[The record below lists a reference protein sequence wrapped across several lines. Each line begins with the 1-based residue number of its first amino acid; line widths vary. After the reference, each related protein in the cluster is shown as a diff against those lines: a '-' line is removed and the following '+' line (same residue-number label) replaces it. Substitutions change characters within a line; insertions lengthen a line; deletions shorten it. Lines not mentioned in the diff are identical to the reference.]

1 MRRHEPSEVATNYSE
16 RKRAERAM
24 AGSTKTA
31 APTLPAAPWGYLPPS
46 LRVLWVTTSRR
57 GGAWL
62 AESFAG
68 DSACQVVLEEAYGAA
83 AGLERLREQMFDAV
97 LVSHAPGELDALE
110 LLDALRGGD
119 AEEPLI
125 VLGEASPQEMEAL
138 CLEAGADAYVCVNT
152 ATTRTLLWIVARA
165 TERHALLRENRRLAQ
180 AERHR
185 LHQEHHEAERMLT
198 QQRDLIRDAQAGHD
212 PQAGGETAAE
222 SRDSESPHKH
232 DMAEIGR
239 RAGGSSEPPPLAE
252 SLKDHYREL
261 LRAHVIMGSG
271 NLAGEMA
278 ALAELLA
285 ASNVTAPQTM
295 QLHVQVLEE
304 LVRGLGSRSARHVM
318 TRADLLVLEVL
329 VHLAERYRLRCQPP
343 EDTPA
348 RQRP

>member
-1 MRRHEPSEVATNYSE
+1 MRRLEARPTLIFPG
-16 RKRAERAM
+16 AM
-24 AGSTKTA
+24 AGSPKTA
-31 APTLPAAPWGYLPPS
+31 APTLPATPWGSLPSS
-46 LRVLWVTTSRR
+46 LRALWVTTPRR

-68 DSACQVVLEEAYGAA
+68 DSACQVALDEARGAA
-83 AGLERLREQMFDAV
+83 AGLERLREQAFDVV
-97 LVSHAPGELDALE
+97 LISHAPGELDALA
-110 LLDALRGGD
+110 LLDALRAGG
-119 AEEPLI
+119 AEEPLV
-125 VLGEASPQEMEAL
+125 VLGDASPQEMEAL

-185 LHQEHHEAERMLT
+185 LHQEHREAERLLT
-198 QQRDLIRDAQAGHD
+198 QQRDLIRDAQAGRD
-212 PQAGGETAAE
+212 DEAGDANDFDAGDCGPPTGRGVA
-222 SRDSESPHKH
+222 D
-232 DMAEIGR
+232 IGR
-239 RAGGSSEPPPLAE
+239 RAASASDALPLAE

-271 NLAGEMA
+271 NLSGEMG

-285 ASNVTAPQTM
+285 ANNVTAPQTM

-304 LVRGLGSRSARHVM
+304 MVQGLGSRSSRHVM

-329 VHLAERYRLRCQPP
+329 VHLAERYRLRCQSSEESPAPP
-343 EDTPA
+343 TGQVS
-348 RQRP
+348 R

>member
-1 MRRHEPSEVATNYSE
+1 MTPAT
-16 RKRAERAM
+16 R
-24 AGSTKTA
+24 TTT
-31 APTLPAAPWGYLPPS
+31 PDLPATPWGYLPPV
-46 LRVLWVTTSRR
+46 LRTLWVTTPRR

-68 DSACQVVLEEAYGAA
+68 DSACQVVLEEAHGAA
-83 AGLERLREQMFDAV
+83 AGLERLREQVFDAV

-110 LLDALRGGD
+110 LLDALRAGG
-119 AEEPLI
+119 AEEPLV
-125 VLGEASPQEMEAL
+125 VLGEASPQEMEAM

-165 TERHALLRENRRLAQ
+165 TERHALVRENRRLAQ

-185 LHQEHHEAERMLT
+185 LRQEHQEAERLLT
-198 QQRDLIRDAQAGHD
+198 QQRELIRDAQASREEAGH
-212 PQAGGETAAE
+212 PSEAVEGEDGPPAQ
-222 SRDSESPHKH
+222 R

-239 RAGGSSEPPPLAE
+239 RATGASDPPPLAE

-261 LRAHVIMGSG
+261 LRAHVMMGSG
-271 NLAGEMA
+271 NLSGEMA

-295 QLHVQVLEE
+295 ELHVQVLEE
-304 LVRGLGSRSARHVM
+304 LVQGLGSRSTRHVM

-329 VHLAERYRLRCQPP
+329 VHLAERYRLRCRA
-343 EDTPA
+343 E
-348 RQRP
+348 